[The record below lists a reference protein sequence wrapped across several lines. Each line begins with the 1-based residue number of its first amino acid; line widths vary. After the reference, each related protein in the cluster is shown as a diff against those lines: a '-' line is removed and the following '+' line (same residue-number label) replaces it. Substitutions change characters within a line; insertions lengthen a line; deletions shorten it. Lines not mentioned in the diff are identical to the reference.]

1 MSDTY
6 TKLFSSITEST
17 VWGEPYATRIVWVTL
32 LAMADARGN
41 VYGAVPGI
49 ARRANVTLAEAE
61 AALAAF
67 LSPDPYSRTKDSDG
81 RRIEEIDGG
90 WRLINHGKYSA
101 VRNADERR
109 EYKRQWDQ
117 ENRPSGHAR
126 TGVVRQQS
134 DSSPTG
140 SDKSDR
146 PDPTNTNTN
155 TKKKE
160 QKPSAQPAA
169 TRFDDWWAAYP
180 KKVGKK
186 PALQKWRSRGLD
198 AVADALIADV
208 LHRAANDDGW
218 LRGYVPDPLTYLN
231 QDRWEDDLR
240 AAPVARSTAPA
251 LAAPSKT
258 LTAIQTLQAMKH
270 GHLDSRRDSGRADE
284 VALLESG
291 AHPRR

>member
-1 MSDTY
+1 MTRSLPWFRAY
-6 TKLFSSITEST
+6 TDMVDDEKL
-17 VWGEPYATRIVWVTL
+17 RL
-32 LAMADARGN
+32 LAFEDRWHFVALLCCKGAGLLDAGDSAPLLRRKL
-41 VYGAVPGI
+41 AVKLGLASRELEEV
-49 ARRANVTLAEAE
+49 ARRLAEVDLIDFE
-61 AALAAF
+61 TFQPLAW
-67 LSPDPYSRTKDSDG
+67 
-81 RRIEEIDGG
+81 EQ
-90 WRLINHGKYSA
+90 
-101 VRNADERR
+101 
-109 EYKRQWDQ
+109 RQF
-117 ENRPSGHAR
+117 
-126 TGVVRQQS
+126 QS
-134 DSSPTG
+134 DSSTARVKAYRERMKR
-140 SDKSDR
+140 SCNVSETAQDTDTDTESEA
-146 PDPTNTNTN
+146 
-155 TKKKE
+155 KKK

-240 AAPVARSTAPA
+240 AAPVARSTTPA
-251 LAAPSKT
+251 LTAPSKT

-270 GHLDSRRDSGRADE
+270 GHLDSQRDSGRADE

-291 AHPRR
+291 SYSRR